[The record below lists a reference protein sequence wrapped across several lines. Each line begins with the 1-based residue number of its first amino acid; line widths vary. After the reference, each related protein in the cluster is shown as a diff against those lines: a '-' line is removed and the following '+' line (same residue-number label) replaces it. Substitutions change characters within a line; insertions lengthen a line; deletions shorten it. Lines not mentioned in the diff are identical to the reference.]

1 MSLDK
6 AKVQELIQEFTVS
19 QKDLEQTAVN
29 FQKDIEVGLVDISK
43 STMRL
48 LKSYVGLP
56 TGEEKGDFLALDF
69 GGTNVRALRIRLLGA
84 GKFEVLSKVAKPL
97 YVPGQYDFIG
107 PDAAATDLFDFI
119 AGIIDEALAGDHTT
133 PYKLGH
139 TFSFPSSQTN
149 LNNARLII
157 WTKEFAT
164 KGVEGEVVNDLLLE
178 ALQRRGV
185 GNVEPVA
192 VINDTVAVLLAA
204 AYKQPDTYVG
214 SIYATGHN
222 TCYLEPHVAG
232 EDKPMIL
239 NMECGGFSRLQ
250 TNRLDDL
257 LDKDSEKP
265 GEQRLEKM
273 VSGRYMGVLFGMA
286 LGEAFGDKTGYGFTS
301 IDMSNIVLDQS
312 VDKSQV
318 CAIVKAKAGQDI
330 DVEEAEYVQKLVAA
344 IIRRSA
350 ELVTSTYVGIVRHLA
365 ENGKIKKQHVA
376 VDGSVYEKMPLV
388 QDEMKKTLKA
398 LLPDDYE
405 KVDTMLE
412 NGGSGL
418 GAAIAAAMAE

>member
-6 AKVQELIQEFTVS
+6 AKVQKLIQEFSFS
-19 QKDLEQTAVN
+19 QQELEQTAAN

-56 TGEEKGDFLALDF
+56 TGQEKGDFMALDF
-69 GGTNVRALRIRLLGA
+69 GGTNVRALRIRLLGE

-119 AGIIDEALAGDHTT
+119 AGIIDEALDGDHTT

-164 KGVEGEVVNDLLLE
+164 KGVEGEVVNDLLLQ

-239 NMECGGFSRLQ
+239 NMECGGFSHLK

-257 LDKDSEKP
+257 LDKNSEKP

-286 LGEAFGDKTGYGFTS
+286 LGEAFGDKTGYGFSS
-301 IDMSNIVLDQS
+301 IDMSNIIFDQS
-312 VDKSQV
+312 VDKEKV
-318 CAIVKAKAGQDI
+318 CALIQEKAHQKITPD
-330 DVEEAEYVQKLVAA
+330 EAEAVQQLVAA

-350 ELVTSTYVGIVRHLA
+350 RLVTSTYVGIVRHLA
-365 ENGKIKKQHVA
+365 ANGKIQKQHIA

-388 QDEMKKTLKA
+388 QDEMRATLKA
-398 LLPDDYE
+398 LLPQDYE
-405 KVDTMLE
+405 NVDTMLE

>member
-6 AKVQELIQEFTVS
+6 AKVQELIGEFTVS
-19 QKDLEQTAVN
+19 QAELEQTAAN

-48 LKSYVGLP
+48 LKSYIGLP

-84 GKFEVLSKVAKPL
+84 GKFEVLKKVAKPL

-107 PDAAATDLFDFI
+107 PDAAADDLFDFI
-119 AGIIDEALAGDHTT
+119 AGIIDDALEGDHTT

-139 TFSFPSSQTN
+139 TFSFPSSQTD

-164 KGVEGEVVNDLLLE
+164 KGVEGEVVNDLLLA
-178 ALQRRGV
+178 ALQRRGI
-185 GNVEPVA
+185 GNVKPVA

-204 AYKQPDTYVG
+204 AYKQPDTYIG

-222 TCYLEPHVAG
+222 TCYLEPHVVG

-239 NMECGGFSRLQ
+239 NMECGGFSRLK

-286 LGEAFGDKTGYGFTS
+286 LAEAFGDTKGYGFTS
-301 IDMSNIVLDQS
+301 IDMSNIILDQS
-312 VDKSQV
+312 VDRGQV
-318 CAIVKAKAGQDI
+318 CALIKEKAGQEI
-330 DVEEAEYVQKLVAA
+330 TEEEAECVQQLVAA

-350 ELVTSTYVGIVRHLA
+350 ELVTSTYIAIMRHLA
-365 ENGKIKKQHVA
+365 ENGQINAQHVA
-376 VDGSVYEKMPLV
+376 VDGSVFEKMPLV
-388 QDEMKKTLKA
+388 QDEMAKTLQA
-398 LLPDDYE
+398 LLPHDYQ
-405 KVDTMLE
+405 KVDLMLE

-418 GAAIAAAMAE
+418 GAAIAAATAK